1 MGRILRMDQA
11 EIPILPNV
19 RSTAIF
25 LTQFHAGQTMPSLP
39 QAIMEH
45 AGELPEGGLLC
56 PNALLHL
63 GSRAAV
69 DQALSRLARSGR
81 LIRICQGV
89 YTLPVETSFGT
100 RSPSV
105 ENVIAA
111 LSSLW
116 GEPITPSGGAA
127 ANALGLTTQVP
138 VRPVYLT
145 SGPNRNLKLGGITI
159 ELQHAPKWQLVAP
172 KGAAGHTVRALAWL
186 GPEEVEDGL
195 RMLRGQLTDED
206 IGELAEARAMMPGWI
221 AGPVSNLV
229 ANG

>member
-1 MGRILRMDQA
+1 
-11 EIPILPNV
+11 
-19 RSTAIF
+19 
-25 LTQFHAGQTMPSLP
+25 MPSLP
-39 QAIMEH
+39 QAIIDH

-89 YTLPVETSFGT
+89 YTLPVGTPFGT
-100 RSPSV
+100 RPPSV
-105 ENVIAA
+105 ENVVAA

-116 GEPITPSGGAA
+116 GEPIVPCGGAA

-138 VRPVYLT
+138 IRPVYLT
-145 SGPNRNLKLGGITI
+145 SGPNRNLKLGEMTI

-172 KGAAGHTVRALAWL
+172 NGAAGNAVRALAWL
-186 GPEEVEDGL
+186 GPEEVEEGL
-195 RMLRGQLTDED
+195 RMISEQLTDED

-221 AGPVSNLV
+221 AEPVSDLV
-229 ANG
+229 ANA

>member
-1 MGRILRMDQA
+1 
-11 EIPILPNV
+11 
-19 RSTAIF
+19 
-25 LTQFHAGQTMPSLP
+25 MPSLP
-39 QAIMEH
+39 QAIIDY

-69 DQALSRLARSGR
+69 DQALSRLARSGK
-81 LIRICQGV
+81 LIRVCQGV
-89 YTLPVETSFGT
+89 YTPPIETRFGT
-100 RSPSV
+100 RPPSV
-105 ENVIAA
+105 EYVISA

-116 GEPITPSGGAA
+116 GEPIAPCGGAA
-127 ANALGLTTQVP
+127 ANSLGLTTQVP

-145 SGPNRNLKLGGITI
+145 SGPNRRLKLGEVTI

-172 KGAAGHTVRALAWL
+172 NGTGGNAIRALAWL
-186 GPEEVEDGL
+186 GPEEVEKGL
-195 RMLRGQLTDED
+195 STISKQLTDED
-206 IGELAEARAMMPGWI
+206 IWELAEARAMMPGWI